1 MVSSLMTL
9 LNRRNA
15 KKLLIFLTPSD
26 QSIKSSTVLHNL
38 KFSSFQSTNSTFTN
52 ERKVLF
58 KNIFIQISLDL
69 KVIETLLK
77 ILKVST
83 KILMINNVNLIENI

>member
-1 MVSSLMTL
+1 MVSNLMTL

-15 KKLLIFLTPSD
+15 KKLLIFSTLSD
-26 QSIKSSTVLHNL
+26 LSIKNSTVLLNQ
-38 KFSSFQSTNSTFTN
+38 KFNSFQSTNSTFTN
-52 ERKVLF
+52 ERKVLS
-58 KNIFIQISLDL
+58 KNIFTQILLDL
-69 KVIETLLK
+69 KVIETLQR